1 MKKLSLII
9 LLGFSFPF
17 FVCAQQVKI
26 SNKQKQEINAVVE
39 KYLQARDNKDEALLK
54 SILTNNMDQLV
65 STGEWRR
72 GKAVAIKGMMQ
83 SSKSNPGKRTI
94 KVENIRFIHPECAIA
109 DARYEI
115 QNADGSARKM
125 WSTFIIANEKGTW
138 KIAAIRNMLIPGK

>member
-1 MKKLSLII
+1 MKNLSLCI
-9 LLGFSFPF
+9 LFSFMLPI
-17 FVCAQQVKI
+17 FVCGQQVKV

-39 KYLQARDNKDEALLK
+39 KYLEARDNKDAVLLK
-54 SILTNNMDQLV
+54 SLLTDDMDQLV

-72 GKAVAIKGMMQ
+72 GKAASVQGMMR
-83 SSKSNPGKRTI
+83 SSKSNPGERTI

-115 QNADGSARKM
+115 QNPDGSARKM
-125 WSTFIIANEKGTW
+125 WSTFIVTNEEGTW